1 MIVNL
6 LELFWAFFKIGAFTF
21 GGGYA
26 MIPLMEQAVVPKYI
40 SYELFTDMIAISES
54 TPGPFAINMATF
66 IGTEESGIIGAFFA
80 TLGVVLPSFII
91 ILLIAILGANFL
103 KNKHVKAAFY
113 ALRPAAVGLII
124 VAVTSLFFKLVFPG
138 LELKNFSF
146 KELTQD
152 FQLIPLI
159 IILIVFAISKIFK
172 KLNPI
177 YLILISGVLGLIFYG
192 LPHIV

>member
-1 MIVNL
+1 MIIKL

-26 MIPLMEQAVVPKYI
+26 MIPLIEQAVVPKYI
-40 SYELFTDMIAISES
+40 AYELFVDMIAISES

-66 IGTEESGIIGAFFA
+66 IGTEKFKVLGALFA

-103 KNKHVKAAFY
+103 NNKHVKSAFY

-124 VAVTSLFFKLVFPG
+124 VAVISLFAKLVFP
-138 LELKNFSF
+138 NYDFNHFSF
-146 KELTQD
+146 KELINN
-152 FQLIPLI
+152 FELMPVI
-159 IILIVFAISKIFK
+159 IMVIIFVISKFFK
-172 KLNPI
+172 KLHPI
-177 YLILISGVLGLIFYG
+177 YLIIISGILGLIFYG
-192 LPHIV
+192 LPLII